1 MANRHLLRSTSMQLL
16 YEIEAANLWEK
27 ENVWERLNVS
37 LDRFASEIEDT
48 SYVKE
53 VVSGVM
59 AHKNHIDQKI
69 SEFAETWTVETIAPV
84 ERNILRVAIFEIVVY
99 QDDDIP
105 YKVSINE
112 AIELGKRFSGPPAG
126 KFINGV
132 LGGLIKS
139 LDEESLSQDVEIKK
153 ESIEENLESP
163 EELDNTPEV

>member
-16 YEIEAANLWEK
+16 YEIEATNLWQY
-27 ENVWERLNVS
+27 ENVWERLNIS
-37 LDRFASEIEDT
+37 LFRFASDIEDV
-48 SYVKE
+48 SYIKE
-53 VVSGVM
+53 VVSGVI
-59 AHKNHIDQKI
+59 AHKNTIDEKI

-99 QDDDIP
+99 QDEDIP

-132 LGGLIKS
+132 LGGLVKS
-139 LDEESLSQDVEIKK
+139 LDDRDLPEDV
-153 ESIEENLESP
+153 SEENVHEKIENS
-163 EELDNTPEV
+163 DNSSDV